1 MSATVYHFDMAAG
14 DFAAAASGI
23 ADELNRRLRDAAGND
38 QQLTGPEEAR
48 EAKSALD
55 AAIVELQIL
64 KSQTITEEQ
73 AVRSGFADRSA
84 NAQNNNHTVMK
95 LLTGKKSIGGK
106 LRAEERRSI
115 TQQKTDVLAGYRKAK
130 LVIDDALRQ
139 AKALRTRVVTEG
151 RSVSSMTRRPTT
163 DREQS
168 LPAPAAASRRPEPL
182 APLPKAVF
190 VSAGWIADPMG
201 RHQHRYWDGT
211 VWTHHV
217 ADNGVQ
223 STDAP

>member
-1 MSATVYHFDMAAG
+1 MAAG
-14 DFAAAASGI
+14 DLAAAASRI
-23 ADELNRRLRDAAGND
+23 AAELNRQLRDAAGQD
-38 QQLTGPEEAR
+38 RQLAGPEEAR
-48 EAKSALD
+48 EAKIALD
-55 AAIVELQIL
+55 ATIVELQVL
-64 KSQTITEEQ
+64 KSRAITEEQ

-115 TQQKTDVLAGYRKAK
+115 TRQKTEVLAGYRKAK
-130 LVIDDALRQ
+130 LVIDDAQRQ
-139 AKALRTRVVTEG
+139 AKALRTRILAEN
-151 RSVSSMTRRPTT
+151 RSVSSTTRHPAI
-163 DREQS
+163 DLEQS
-168 LPAPAAASRRPEPL
+168 LPAPAAATRRPEPL
-182 APLPKAVF
+182 APSPNAVV

-211 VWTHHV
+211 VWTHYV